1 MPPLQALLAISP
13 ADALATAVRAA
24 ALAAG
29 LSALENLV
37 DHRTFEAHG
46 ILAWRVR
53 ARGETLRA
61 FRWLSTPLGVR
72 ALTGRGVTAI
82 TTGVLALA
90 ITLLAWPM
98 CWPAALGL
106 LALEVVC
113 LVRNRP
119 GADAADQ
126 MIRIILVIGA
136 VAGLVGTPWFAAAA
150 CLILA
155 GHLGVGYFT
164 SGVWKGMATPWLSGQ
179 GFCGTLTTEYFSHGA
194 VARVVHRHPRIGHAA
209 AISVVLWECSAFV
222 ALGAGPW
229 LFWPWLALGIAFHL
243 GSAQVMGLPG
253 FAITF
258 IGCYPA
264 LIVANRLLT
273 TTPELRPLGLLLA
286 LGSVLIAGIFIA
298 HERGRRAGAGNRT
311 G

>member
-1 MPPLQALLAISP
+1 MDTLHTLLALSP

-37 DHRTFEAHG
+37 DHRTFGADG

-53 ARGETLRA
+53 SRGEVHRV
-61 FRWLSTPLGVR
+61 FRWLGAPLGVR
-72 ALTGRGVTAI
+72 VLTGRGVTA
-82 TTGVLALA
+82 LALGIIGLA
-90 ITLLAWPM
+90 VILLAWPM
-98 CWPAALGL
+98 FWPAALGL
-106 LALEVVC
+106 LALEIVC

-136 VAGLVGTPWFAAAA
+136 VAGFVGTSWFSAAA

-155 GHLGVGYFT
+155 GHLGVAYFT
-164 SGVWKGMATPWLSGQ
+164 SGVWKAMATPWLSGQ
-179 GFCGTLTTEYFSHGA
+179 GFCGTLTTEYFSHSA
-194 VARVVHRHPRIGHAA
+194 IARMVHAHPRLGHVA
-209 AISVVLWECSAFV
+209 AIAVVLWECSAFV
-222 ALGAGPW
+222 ALDAGPW
-229 LFWPWLALGIAFHL
+229 LFWPWLAMGIAFHL

-253 FAITF
+253 FAVTF

-273 TTPELRPLGLLLA
+273 ANPTL
-286 LGSVLIAGIFIA
+286 SVLGPPLAIGSILIAAIFIA
-298 HERGRRAGAGNRT
+298 HERGRRAGTSRT